1 MSYLDT
7 MYEGLFKEA
16 APWGNSFGNTFANQD
31 NGSAPDKQPEP
42 PKPAPRAVPA
52 AEQENPGLFQPRN
65 DVDAPIGG
73 TGNESAIDP
82 YAGMPQTQEDW
93 NRNKQDNPELWNQ
106 PGELIIGNDAI
117 GGTGDEV
124 ATPFGLAN
132 ATVPA
137 KEEEFQPSQPYM
149 PAPNSQDEADM
160 QAKADAITI
169 QSQLG
174 ALNPEEDAA
183 RIGIDPL
190 YLQNILNRNNL
201 TPEQKLEAYRRYVSN
216 AENKAITVNETMPA
230 AIASNS
236 LTQAEVNDNTFKQT
250 TGRDAS
256 LSEFINTYGADA
268 DLPSRFKPAMI
279 PGTDSM
285 VRNDLMNISTE
296 ETLQVLDDLKDNP
309 AGIDKALEAIGS
321 CRGIDPAFIRSEQF
335 QSLTPDQQ
343 ATYALAAVERSVMT
357 GTDLG
362 DKINGFLSKGDTK
375 TNVFDTYMKTQ
386 NGKQQVKAMIDALP
400 PQAMSIVCEKLALT
414 GESTLSPETESFL
427 KDAVKTRCWDALSD
441 NFFGN
446 LPSVVGLWFKSMGWQ
461 QMGGLAENPWLFY
474 GGLVTLLL
482 GGGALLTGGLFGGG
496 DSSPTVVVQQ
506 SPQDSYRQNL
516 YKTF

>member
-16 APWGNSFGNTFANQD
+16 APWGNTFGNTFANQD

-42 PKPAPRAVPA
+42 PKPMAVPVAQQQAQTPAQPAPRALTWMEQQQQNNPAPKQPAMSPAPRALTA
-52 AEQENPGLFQPRN
+52 AEQEQMNPKPPAEAQIAEQRAKA
-65 DVDAPIGG
+65 DA
-73 TGNESAIDP
+73 
-82 YAGMPQTQEDW
+82 
-93 NRNKQDNPELWNQ
+93 
-106 PGELIIGNDAI
+106 
-117 GGTGDEV
+117 
-124 ATPFGLAN
+124 ATN
-132 ATVPA
+132 ATAPA
-137 KEEEFQPSQPYM
+137 KAEEVQPSQPYM
-149 PAPNSQDEADM
+149 PAQGSQDESDM
-160 QAKADAITI
+160 QAKANAITI
-169 QSQLG
+169 QSQLD

-236 LTQAEVNDNTFKQT
+236 LTQAELNDNTFKQT

-279 PGTDSM
+279 PGTDSV

-321 CRGIDPAFIRSEQF
+321 CRGIDPAFLRSEQF

-343 ATYALAAVERSVMT
+343 ATYALAAVERSVMN
-357 GTDLG
+357 GTDFG
-362 DKINGFLSKGDTK
+362 DKINGVLSKGDTK

-386 NGKQQVKAMIDALP
+386 NGKKQVKSMIDALP
-400 PQAMSIVCEKLALT
+400 PQAMSKVCERLGLT
-414 GESTLSPETESFL
+414 GESTLSPETDAFL

-446 LPSVVGLWFKSMGWQ
+446 LPSVIGLWFKSMGWQ

>member
-16 APWGNSFGNTFANQD
+16 APWGNTVGNMFSNQD
-31 NGSAPDKQPEP
+31 NGAAPVKQPESTKP
-42 PKPAPRAVPA
+42 TAVPAAQQTGQTSTQSAPRAMTWMEQQQQKNPAPQQNSMSPAPRAMTA
-52 AEQENPGLFQPRN
+52 AEQEQLNPKP
-65 DVDAPIGG
+65 
-73 TGNESAIDP
+73 TAIDL

-93 NRNKQDNPELWNQ
+93 QRNLAANHQLYPDEVP
-106 PGELIIGNDAI
+106 I
-117 GGTGDEV
+117 GGTGDEEATLAPNQQYEINAVTGKPYIVEYADRDV
-124 ATPFGLAN
+124 APAQRRPTEAQIAEQRAKADAATN

-137 KEEEFQPSQPYM
+137 QAEEVQPSQPYM

-174 ALNPEEDAA
+174 ALNLEEDAA

-201 TPEQKLEAYRRYVSN
+201 TPEQKLEAYRRYVYN
-216 AENKAITVNETMPA
+216 AENKALTVNETMPA

-321 CRGIDPAFIRSEQF
+321 CKGIDPAFIRSEQF

-386 NGKQQVKAMIDALP
+386 NGQKQVKAMIDALP
-400 PQAMSIVCEKLALT
+400 PQLQLVFISSISSASSKSLFEA
-414 GESTLSPETESFL
+414 GNSFVL
-427 KDAVKTRCWDALSD
+427 K
-441 NFFGN
+441 
-446 LPSVVGLWFKSMGWQ
+446 SVL
-461 QMGGLAENPWLFY
+461 NP
-474 GGLVTLLL
+474 
-482 GGGALLTGGLFGGG
+482 
-496 DSSPTVVVQQ
+496 
-506 SPQDSYRQNL
+506 
-516 YKTF
+516 